1 MNRVFPRKV
10 AFPIAL
16 VALWWAITRFGH
28 LSPFILPAPQSII
41 REFTELLKSG
51 VLPMHAYVSL
61 KRSLGGFVLGSFL
74 GVSSGVVM
82 GWSRFWDDFF
92 DLPINFVRSIPKTAV
107 APLFIVW
114 FGLGDTAK
122 VLLIA
127 FSSYFFTV
135 IPTIEGVKNVDNAY
149 VKSARSMGAGQWQIM
164 WTVILP
170 AAMPSI
176 FAGIR
181 LAVTTSLLV
190 LVMVEVIAG
199 NDGLGYLLEQSRAS
213 LDMPTMFATLF
224 TLGVLGYYIDVLMQ
238 HLSKVIMPWRK
249 GKTISE

>member
-10 AFPIAL
+10 FFPIVL
-16 VALWWAITRFGH
+16 VALWWAIIKFGR
-28 LSPFILPAPQSII
+28 LSPFILPDPKDII
-41 REFTELLKSG
+41 TEFTELLKSG
-51 VLPMHAYVSL
+51 VLPMHVYVSL
-61 KRSLGGFVLGSFL
+61 KRSLGGFVLGSL
-74 GVSSGVVM
+74 VGVSSGTVM
-82 GWSRFWDDFF
+82 GWSRFWNDFF
-92 DLPINFVRSIPKTAV
+92 DLPINFVRSIPKTAL

-135 IPTIEGVKNVDNAY
+135 IPTIEGVKNVDKAY
-149 VKSARSMGAGQWQIM
+149 VKSARSMGANQWQLM
-164 WTVILP
+164 STVILP

-199 NDGLGYLLEQSRAS
+199 NNGLGYLLEESRAS

-224 TLGVLGYYIDVLMQ
+224 SLGVLGYYIDFLMQ
-238 HLSKVIMPWRK
+238 SLSKVIMPWRK

>member
-1 MNRVFPRKV
+1 MKRVIPRKV
-10 AFPIAL
+10 ILPVIL
-16 VALWWAITRFGH
+16 VVLWWAIIRFGH
-28 LSPFILPAPQSII
+28 ISPFILPDPKAII
-41 REFTELLKSG
+41 KEFAELLANG

-61 KRSLGGFVLGSFL
+61 RRSLGGFLLGSVLGVL
-74 GVSSGVVM
+74 SGILM

-92 DLPINFVRSIPKTAV
+92 DLPINFIRSVPKTAL

-135 IPTIEGVKNVDNAY
+135 IPTIEGVKNVDKAY
-149 VKSARSMGAGQWQIM
+149 VKSARSMGASQWQIM
-164 WTVILP
+164 STVIFP

-199 NDGLGYLLEQSRAS
+199 NNGLGYLLEESRAS
-213 LDMPTMFATLF
+213 LDMPTMFATLL
-224 TLGVLGYYIDVLMQ
+224 TLGILGYYIDILMQ
-238 HLSKVIMPWRK
+238 YLSRVIMPWRK